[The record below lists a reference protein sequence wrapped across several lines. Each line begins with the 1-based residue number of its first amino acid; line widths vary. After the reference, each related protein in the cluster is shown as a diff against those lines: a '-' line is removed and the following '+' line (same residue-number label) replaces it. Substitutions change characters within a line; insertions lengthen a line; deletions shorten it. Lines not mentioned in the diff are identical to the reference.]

1 MEEAGQAGAPHGVL
15 AARVDVIHLDTS
27 FLIKSLVRG
36 SPEDRS
42 LRDWLKAGEAVV
54 MSAVAWA
61 ELLCGPLE
69 PSHLELISR
78 VVSGRASF
86 QEEDAALSARLFN
99 DSGRRRGSLMDCM
112 IAASALR
119 AGASLA
125 TANARDFRRF
135 SAAGLTVLEGRGN
148 P

>member
-1 MEEAGQAGAPHGVL
+1 
-15 AARVDVIHLDTS
+15 
-27 FLIKSLVRG
+27 
-36 SPEDRS
+36 
-42 LRDWLKAGEAVV
+42 
-54 MSAVAWA
+54 MSAVALA

-69 PSHLELISR
+69 ASHLELISR
-78 VVSGRASF
+78 VVSERAPF
-86 QEEDAALSARLFN
+86 LEEDAVLAARLFN
-99 DSGRRRGSLMDCM
+99 ESGRRRGSLMDCI

-135 SAAGLTVLEGRGN
+135 AAAGLTLS